1 MTFTALALTIL
12 AAAPPTDTDLLKA
25 LHAKVMRA
33 HLQGKIGILIEDEAP
48 EYVVAN
54 RGSISR
60 PTLDE
65 RKVRLGSYLR
75 RTIFEEY
82 RDAVDPVVTVSAD
95 GTLGWVIV
103 QVQAR
108 GVQTTADGKSEPL
121 EFQSAWI
128 ELYEKRKG
136 RWLRVGNVSNFKE

>member
-1 MTFTALALTIL
+1 MTFTVLALTIL

-33 HLQGKIGILIEDEAP
+33 HLQGKIDILMEDEAP

-82 RDAVDPVVTVSAD
+82 RDAVEPIVTVSAD

-108 GVQTTADGKSEPL
+108 GVQTTADAKSEPL
-121 EFQSAWI
+121 DFQSAWI

>member
-1 MTFTALALTIL
+1 MTLTAIALTIL

-33 HLQGKIGILIEDEAP
+33 HLQSKIGILMEDEAP
-48 EYVVAN
+48 DYVIAN

-82 RDAVDPVVTVSAD
+82 RDAVDPIVTVSAD

-108 GVQTTADGKSEPL
+108 GVQTNADGKSEPL
-121 EFQSAWI
+121 DFQSAWI